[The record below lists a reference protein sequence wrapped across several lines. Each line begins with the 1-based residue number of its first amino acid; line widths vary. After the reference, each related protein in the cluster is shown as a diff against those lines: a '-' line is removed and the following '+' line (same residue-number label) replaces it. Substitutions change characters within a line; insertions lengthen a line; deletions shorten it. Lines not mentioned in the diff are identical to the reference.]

1 MAHRVVIYGGSG
13 NLGRSL
19 ITLFNKNNW
28 EVTSIGTRPN
38 EEAAHNIVVSNKEES
53 LEVQGKKVIQ
63 NSNSILNGEKYDAI
77 LCVAG
82 GFCMG
87 DLAKEDFLE
96 TADLMIK
103 KILNPSLIASKLS
116 TVNLKEGGFL
126 MLTGVADLQSTP
138 GFIGYG
144 IAKAA
149 VHHLFNSI
157 ASKKGGLP
165 KNTKVMA
172 IQPATIDTPDNRKG
186 MPDADFSQ
194 WIPLDLL
201 TRRIFEYTNGTLS
214 VPQGKMVKI
223 TTKNGETSFVEL

>member
-1 MAHRVVIYGGSG
+1 MAHRVVVFGGSG
-13 NLGRSL
+13 SLGRSL

-28 EVTSIGTRPN
+28 EVTSIGTRAN
-38 EEAAHNIVVSNKEES
+38 DEATHNIVVSNDES

-63 NSNSILNGEKYDAI
+63 DTSSLLNGEKYDAI

-87 DLAKEDFLE
+87 NLAKEDFLE
-96 TADLMIK
+96 TADLMLK

-116 TVNLKEGGFL
+116 TVNLKEDGFL

-138 GFIGYG
+138 GYIGYG

-157 ASKKGGLP
+157 ASKGRGLP
-165 KNTKVMA
+165 KNTKFMA
-172 IQPATIDTPDNRKG
+172 ILPATIDTSNNRKA

-214 VPQGKMVKI
+214 VPQGKMVQI
-223 TTKNGETSFVEL
+223 TTKNGDTNFVEL